1 MFTCGR
7 RYSRIKLT
15 MRVLLQVHP
24 DISEGFL
31 SDEVFPHLAHEDI
44 EYELLPHTLPE
55 SRDELPEGGFVLV
68 LGGDGTFLA
77 GALVAVQ
84 LGIPV
89 IGVEMGHLGFLCQ
102 QPIEKLPEVLDC
114 IRHGRYETELRHIL
128 ECTVVKEGTPART
141 YTAVNDVVVGK
152 SEITRLA
159 VVTVLIDG
167 EVLATFK
174 ADGIIIASATG
185 STAYSLSAGGPLLE
199 PTMESM
205 VITPICAHTL
215 YAKPYVVEG
224 ARNIGLRVEK
234 ETPDTFLSM
243 DGRKIGPVRP
253 GDIVSVTLHKPP
265 LKVAR
270 LASPRFFSVLREKF
284 GWGFEFKREN
294 S

>member
-1 MFTCGR
+1 
-7 RYSRIKLT
+7 

-24 DISEGFL
+24 EINEGFL
-31 SDEVFPHLAHEDI
+31 NEQVFPYLAHREI
-44 EYELLPHTLPE
+44 EYEILPHRLPE
-55 SRDELPEGGFVLV
+55 PPDEIPEGEFVLV

-77 GALVAVQ
+77 GALVALE
-84 LGIPV
+84 LGIPI

-102 QPIEKLPEVLDC
+102 QPIERLPEVLDC
-114 IRHGRYETELRHIL
+114 IIRGQYETELRHIL
-128 ECTVVKEGTPART
+128 QCTLARADIPSRT

-152 SEITRLA
+152 SEITQLA

-167 EVLATFK
+167 EVLANFK
-174 ADGIIIASATG
+174 ADGIIVASATG

-205 VITPICAHTL
+205 VITPVCAHTL

-243 DGRKIGPVRP
+243 DGRKVGPVSP
-253 GDIVSVTLHKPP
+253 GDAVSVTLHKPP

-284 GWGFEFKREN
+284 GWGFEFKRE
-294 S
+294 SS